1 LSTFTRFVQQRPL
14 RRLALAG
21 LMVTATVT
29 AAQATAATQA
39 AAQATAAYTTT
50 TGTAGCGPTYNTQTA
65 TATAPWP
72 GASVPWGS
80 VGKGWILGTVAVT
93 EAGEDNGPQTL
104 YLVSP
109 KGQRYK
115 LGPAPGGAYLDDWS
129 DPGLDALFLAQ
140 PNNSDKATIDVLNLK
155 TGQVNGFSV
164 YSGGGNFIS
173 ASFTRPSAQGILVL
187 ASASASGGYLPV
199 QRYSLTGTRQECYP
213 NSFPGAGSG
222 AWGYTESPAG
232 GDIVVDTQNGL
243 EVMSNAGQ
251 LVRFLKPPHG
261 FSSCGTLNWWSS
273 QTVLV
278 QCSDQSVTELWAFPL
293 SGARPTQVSTKG
305 QSSTFL
311 GAWRL
316 PSGTYAQ
323 EAACGSSWL
332 ERLNSNGTGT
342 QLLIPGAKNAGN
354 VVPLGTYGNEMPL
367 WVTGGCDGHTPY
379 SKVDWYNPTTNAATT
394 VLGASAGGGFVSDAI
409 LFPVS

>member
-1 LSTFTRFVQQRPL
+1 
-14 RRLALAG
+14 
-21 LMVTATVT
+21 MVTATVT
-29 AAQATAATQA
+29 AVQATAAHAST
-39 AAQATAAYTTT
+39 ATAKQAT
-50 TGTAGCGPTYNTQTA
+50 TGTAKQATDTTTAGSGCGPTYATRTA
-65 TATAPWP
+65 SATAPWP
-72 GASVPWGS
+72 GTSVPWRS
-80 VGKGWILGTVAVT
+80 VGKGWILGTVAGT

-109 KGQRYK
+109 TGQRYK
-115 LGPAPGGAYLDDWS
+115 LGAAPDGAYLVDWS
-129 DPGLDALFLAQ
+129 GSSADALFVDQ

-155 TGQVNGFSV
+155 TGQLNGFNV
-164 YSGGGNFIS
+164 YSGGGDYIS
-173 ASFTRPSAQGILVL
+173 VSFVRPSAQGILVL
-187 ASASASGGYLPV
+187 ASASSSGGYLPV
-199 QRYSLTGTRQECYP
+199 QRYSLTGARQQCYP

-222 AWGYTESPAG
+222 AWGYTESPSGAG
-232 GDIVVDTQNGL
+232 LVVDTQNGL

-251 LVRFLKPPHG
+251 LVRFLKQPHG

-273 QTVLV
+273 QTVLA
-278 QCSDQSVTELWAFPL
+278 QCSSQSVTELWAFPL
-293 SGARPTQVSTKG
+293 AGARPTQVSTKA

-342 QLLIPGAKNAGN
+342 QLLIPGATNAGN

-379 SKVDWYNPTTNAATT
+379 SKVDWYNPRANAATT

-409 LFPVS
+409 LFPAT